1 MPKAKGLPMIH
12 TYRPHLRASLGWGW
26 LLAYGL
32 LVMAVGVLALFNP
45 LATGVATGI
54 MLAIGLT
61 LYGVVAIAIAL
72 WFLEGGPRWSELL
85 LGALALIAGFTIFDE
100 PLSGAIS
107 LIWVIGAWLLV
118 SGLFH
123 VMAAWRLRA
132 HRKSRLLSGG
142 IDVVLGLFLLLA
154 GPASSLFMLTV
165 LVGIS
170 FLSRGALLV
179 SAALAI
185 RRLEG

>member
-1 MPKAKGLPMIH
+1 MIH

-32 LVMAVGVLALFNP
+32 LVIAVGVLALLNP

-54 MLAIGLT
+54 MLAVGLT
-61 LYGVVAIAIAL
+61 VYGVIACAIAL
-72 WFLEGGPRWSELL
+72 WFLDGTPRWSELL
-85 LGALALIAGFTIFDE
+85 LGVLALLAGITIFDE
-100 PLSGAIS
+100 PLSGALS

-118 SGLFH
+118 SGIFH
-123 VMAAWRLRA
+123 VISGWRLRA

-142 IDVVLGLFLLLA
+142 IDVVLGLFLLLS

-165 LVGIS
+165 LVAAS
-170 FLSRGALLV
+170 LLSRGALLV

-185 RRLEG
+185 REL